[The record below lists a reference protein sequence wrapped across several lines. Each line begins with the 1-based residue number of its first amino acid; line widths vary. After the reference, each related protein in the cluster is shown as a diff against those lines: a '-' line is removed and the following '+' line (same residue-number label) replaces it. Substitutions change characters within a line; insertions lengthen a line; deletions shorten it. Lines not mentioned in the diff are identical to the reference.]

1 MRNLLDIYLS
11 EITNCIVSPEEESK
25 LINIYQKRLPD
36 WEQAQE
42 KVIKSNLLFV
52 AHSAFEMSNNQ
63 HKILEL
69 ISEGNLS
76 LLESLDKFD
85 SARGCRFL
93 TYASFDIK
101 GRMLK
106 HLAKNN
112 YFSALKISLKNIE
125 LASKAKKFIES
136 YRLENN
142 INPSIKEIARYCEI
156 EEPKALLIS
165 ELAQSKIQSIQ
176 ILIDFED
183 NEKLSEIKDE
193 NGVTPDYEVNS
204 QQVSSI
210 LNKII
215 FDLPLKQRIIINK
228 RFGLNG
234 ESETDLATIGKELN
248 LTKERIRQIESS
260 VLKILRKDLEKLG
273 SKSVFI

>member
-1 MRNLLDIYLS
+1 MRNPLDIYLS
-11 EITNCIVSPEEESK
+11 EIKNCIVSPEEEFK

-42 KVIKSNLLFV
+42 AVIKSNLLFV
-52 AHSAFEMSNNQ
+52 VHSAFEMSNDQ
-63 HKILEL
+63 HKVLEL

-85 SARGCRFL
+85 SSRGCRFL

-125 LASKAKKFIES
+125 LASKAKNFIEN

-142 INPSIKEIARYCEI
+142 INPSAKEIARHCEI
-156 EEPKALLIS
+156 EESKALLIS

-176 ILIDFED
+176 ILIDFQD

-193 NGVTPDYEVNS
+193 SSVTPDSEVNLL
-204 QQVSSI
+204 QVSSI

-215 FDLPLKQRIIINK
+215 FDLPLRQRIIINK

-234 ESETDLATIGKELN
+234 ESETDLATIGEELN

-260 VLKILRKDLEKLG
+260 VLKVLRKELEKFG
-273 SKSVFI
+273 SKSIFI

>member
-210 LNKII
+210 LNNII
-215 FDLPLKQRIIINK
+215 FDLTINQRIIINK